1 MSESGERAV
10 NRSKRGRPRFTGV
23 FAGSVALTF
32 VAGTVLMPSPAQAQP
47 DAATSVTPANC
58 RPGDV
63 ISADRVIADQIRPL
77 MSGRRLG
84 SYING
89 NRVACARIIV
99 RTVQDRG
106 LGQRAAVIAV
116 ATAIAES
123 TLTNHT
129 VATDHDSLGLFQ
141 QRPSQGWGSPG
152 QLVDPTYATNAFLDA
167 MIRKY
172 PKNAWM
178 TGDIGAICQRV
189 QTSATPWAYAPEVP
203 DAALIVGALW
213 AQVTAPQ
220 PGAAKTTTPAAAA
233 PTGPFQR
240 TLLTTGAELG
250 PLDGAHA
257 LTLADW
263 NADGKPDLVVVKAA
277 GTVTGKTELRI
288 MDGSRN
294 FSSLLL
300 NTATGLGPSDG
311 TQTYTVTD
319 WNADGKPDLVVVQ
332 RSGTASGHVEIRVVD
347 GASYFQKL
355 LVETSTALPPADEH
369 VQFTV
374 ADWNGDGKPD
384 LVAAQTSGTASKKVE
399 VQVLDGASNFQQPLG
414 AAKITTAEPAADG
427 LQVAVTD
434 WNADK
439 RADLVTI
446 RKAAK
451 SEVHVLDGASSL
463 TGYLS
468 QTSTGQAADDRYELL
483 INDFNGDKHPDLVVV
498 QKTGTASG
506 RAEVTVLGG

>member
-1 MSESGERAV
+1 M
-10 NRSKRGRPRFTGV
+10 NQSKRGLPRFTGV
-23 FAGSVALTF
+23 LSGSVALTF
-32 VAGTVLMPSPAQAQP
+32 AAGTVLMPSPAQAQP
-47 DAATSVTPANC
+47 DATATVAPVNC

-84 SYING
+84 SAING
-89 NRVACARIIV
+89 DRVACARIIV
-99 RTVQDRG
+99 RTVQKRG

-141 QRPSQGWGSPG
+141 QRPSQGWGNPG

-167 MIRKY
+167 MVRKY

-178 TGDIGAICQRV
+178 AGDIGAISQRV
-189 QTSATPWAYAPEVP
+189 QTSATPGAYAPEVP

-213 AQVTAPQ
+213 ARVAAPQ
-220 PGAAKTTTPAAAA
+220 PGTSTAAPAAV

-240 TLLTTGAELG
+240 ALVTTGAELG
-250 PLDGAHA
+250 PLDGAHS

-263 NADGKPDLVVVKAA
+263 NADGKPDLVVVKAS

-288 MDGSRN
+288 MDGSRG

-300 NTATGLGPSDG
+300 NTATALGPSDG

-332 RSGTASGHVEIRVVD
+332 RSGTAGGHVEVRVVD

-355 LVETSTALPPADEH
+355 LVETSTALAPADDSS
-369 VQFTV
+369 QFAV
-374 ADWNGDGKPD
+374 ADWNADGKPD
-384 LVAAQTSGTASKKVE
+384 LVATQTAGTASKKVE
-399 VQVLDGASNFQQPLG
+399 VQVLDGATDFQQPLG
-414 AAKITTAEPAADG
+414 PAKITTAEPAADG
-427 LQVAVTD
+427 LQATVTD

-439 RADLVTI
+439 HPDLVTI
-446 RKAAK
+446 RKSAK
-451 SEVHVLDGASSL
+451 SDVHVLDGASSL
-463 TGYLS
+463 NRYLS
-468 QTSTGQAADDRYELL
+468 QTSTGQAADDQQELL
-483 INDFNGDKHPDLVVV
+483 VSDFNGDKRPDLVVV
-498 QKTGTASG
+498 RKSGTATG